1 MAPEP
6 LLFPATSK
14 EEHHGKAQGQAN
26 LFNQAGSTEKD
37 DAACEETRQAGQQD
51 NCGQGITIKQYRS
64 SWVRRYLEINV
75 FRKNYSSE
83 PG

>member
-37 DAACEETRQAGQQD
+37 DTACEETRQAGQQD
-51 NCGQGITIKQYRS
+51 NCG
-64 SWVRRYLEINV
+64 
-75 FRKNYSSE
+75 
-83 PG
+83 